1 MQITINGTT
10 HNATTV
16 QEIVDTLQTLQK
28 CRVRYSFKKKK
39 LVTINAYQI
48 TDTAC
53 ADIKATIPI
62 ETDDNLHDIALALE
76 DCCNKP
82 CIFDGD
88 MSEGWFQFIRI
99 Y

>member
-1 MQITINGTT
+1 MQITVNGTT

-16 QEIVDTLQTLQK
+16 QDIVDTLQTLEK
-28 CRVRYSFKKKK
+28 CRARYSRVKK
-39 LVTINAYQI
+39 LVTINAYQ
-48 TDTAC
+48 TTAC

-88 MSEGWFQFIRI
+88 MSEGWFQFMRI